1 MSRRIWAWMVASK
14 AVVGSSAMRSSG
26 SQAMAMAIITPLP
39 QPPGELP
46 GVGPVPGRR
55 VGDAHLVEEVH
66 RPGLG
71 GLPVQPPVEAED
83 LRHLPPYGGRR
94 G

>member
-1 MSRRIWAWMVASK
+1 MVASK
-14 AVVGSSAMRSSG
+14 AVVGLVGDEELRLAG
-26 SQAMAMAIITPLP
+26 HGHGDHHPLP

-71 GLPVQPPVEAED
+71 GLPVQPPVEAEN
-83 LRHLPPYGGRR
+83 LRHLPPYGGKR